1 MLMSKKFKHIGVIPA
16 RAGSIGFPKKNQIF
30 FDNTADF
37 LKDLSWLD
45 EVIVTSDD
53 IVVLDKAKRKKYTVY
68 ERSDVLSSSDISIK
82 SVFKDLINSLKIQN
96 DVILWL
102 FYLPVLARTGVLV

>member
-1 MLMSKKFKHIGVIPA
+1 MSKKFKHIGVIPA

-53 IVVLDKAKRKKYTVY
+53 IVVLDKAKRKKYT
-68 ERSDVLSSSDISIK
+68 SVLEITLVK
-82 SVFKDLINSLKIQN
+82 SLFIIIMTIRNLFFLQN
-96 DVILWL
+96 
-102 FYLPVLARTGVLV
+102 